1 MQRRHLLLLGGA
13 AAASV
18 AAALLL
24 TPQKVEHATLPNGGL
39 AFPGLADRLQGAARI
54 EVRKP
59 DATLVL
65 QRQGEAWVL
74 PEKSGY
80 PARPEKVREA
90 LMGLTELRLVEPR
103 TSDPAQLERL
113 GLDDPAKPGSTA
125 LLLRVLDGAGAPL
138 VELVV
143 GRRRVRT
150 QGNLPESVYV
160 RRPNETQSWLA
171 EGRLALD
178 ADPQLWIDRDIAN
191 FPAERVRSLAV
202 TRPGEAPLRLA
213 REDAPDAKLR
223 LAEPAGQ
230 ATDEVA
236 VEEVARAF
244 EYLTFLDVMK
254 AAEMPGEALGEGRF
268 GLSEGLAVTV
278 TAAKRGEDVWV
289 RLVAEGGEAAAG
301 LNARWQGWAYQ
312 VGSWKEKAFVPRL
325 ADLLPRPAEPAAG
338 AAPAA
343 APPAAGG
350 PTAPAPAPAAPGA
363 TPPAVTPPATPA
375 APPQ

>member
-13 AAASV
+13 AAASI

-24 TPQKVEHATLPNGGL
+24 APERVEQQSLPGGGL
-39 AFPGLADRLQGAARI
+39 AFPGLAERLQGAARI

-65 QRQGEAWVL
+65 LRQGESWVL
-74 PEKSGY
+74 PDKAGY

-90 LMGLTELRLVEPR
+90 LVGLTELRLMEPR

-125 LLLRVLDGAGAPL
+125 LLLRVLDGAGQPL

-150 QGNLPESVYV
+150 QGHVPESVYV
-160 RRPNETQSWLA
+160 RRPTETQSWLA

-191 FPAERVRSLAV
+191 FPAGRIRSLAV
-202 TRPGEAPLRLA
+202 TRPGEAPLRLV
-213 REDAPDAKLR
+213 REDAPDARLK

-244 EYLTFLDVMK
+244 EYLTFLEVKK
-254 AAEMPGEALGEGRF
+254 AEELQGEALGEGRF
-268 GLSEGLAVTV
+268 GLSEGLGITVAV
-278 TAAKRGEDVWV
+278 AKQGENIWV
-289 RLVAEGGEAAAG
+289 RLSAEGGEAAAA

-312 VGSWKEKAFVPRL
+312 VGAWKEKAFIPRL
-325 ADLLPRPAEPAAG
+325 ADLLPRPAEPAAP
-338 AAPAA
+338 APVEAPA
-343 APPAAGG
+343 
-350 PTAPAPAPAAPGA
+350 APAPAPA
-363 TPPAVTPPATPA
+363 
-375 APPQ
+375 Q